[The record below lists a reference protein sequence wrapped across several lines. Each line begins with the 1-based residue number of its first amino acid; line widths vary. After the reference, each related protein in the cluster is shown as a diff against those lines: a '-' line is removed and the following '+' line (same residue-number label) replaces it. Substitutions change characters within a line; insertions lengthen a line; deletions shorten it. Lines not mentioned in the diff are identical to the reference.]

1 MPPTLPR
8 SIQLKLE
15 QTLAQWPHWR
25 CAPPLTAAPD
35 VVAVLSPGASNFSIL
50 VTSCGQ
56 QFVVRIDGVNPA
68 INGLNRQTEWRALQA
83 AHDAGLAPCPRY
95 FNPDLDSLVC
105 DYLPPDEHPTADI
118 PALAR
123 LLRDIHQLPARHN
136 RLDLSER
143 TLRYEKQLEHRGQTL
158 APSLAQCRHRVWDI
172 LHTLDPGAQPT
183 ALCHNDLLQA
193 NRLCSGGRLWAIDWE
208 YCAMGDPW
216 YDVAVVVNGDG
227 LNRADTEQLLANYLG
242 RAVTATES
250 QALRAYGCIYRYL
263 ELLWYLAQERG
274 PAAGANLLTKQAELE
289 QILANRG

>member
-1 MPPTLPR
+1 MPAELPR
-8 SIQLKLE
+8 HIQLKLE

-25 CAPPLTAAPD
+25 CAPSLTAAPD

-50 VTSCGQ
+50 VASGQ

-68 INGLNRQTEWRALQA
+68 ANGLNRQTEWRALQA

-95 FNPDLDSLVC
+95 FNPDLGSLVC
-105 DYLPPDEHPTADI
+105 DYLPPDKNTAADI

-136 RLDLSER
+136 RLDLAER
-143 TLRYEKQLEHRGQTL
+143 TLRYEKQLEHRGQAL
-158 APSLAQCRHRVWDI
+158 SPPLAQCRHLVWDI
-172 LHTLDPGAQPT
+172 LRTLDPDAQRT

-193 NRLCSGGRLWAIDWE
+193 NRLHSGGRLWAIDWE

-216 YDVAVVVNGDG
+216 YDIAVVVNGDG
-227 LNRADTEQLLANYLG
+227 LNRADTEQLLASYLG

-250 QALRAYGCIYRYL
+250 QALQAYGCIYRYL
-263 ELLWYLAQERG
+263 ELLWYLALERC
-274 PAAGANLLTKQAELE
+274 PVAGATLATKQAELE
-289 QILANRG
+289 QILAQRS